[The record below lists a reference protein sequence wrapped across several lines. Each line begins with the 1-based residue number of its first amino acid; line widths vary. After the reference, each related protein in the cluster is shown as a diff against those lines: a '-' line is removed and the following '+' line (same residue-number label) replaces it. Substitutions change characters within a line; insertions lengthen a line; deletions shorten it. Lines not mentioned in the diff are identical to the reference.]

1 MSDAVQKKETGNKP
15 TLTPPADIVQQDSSY
30 YIIMDMPGVNKEDLN
45 ISIDK
50 QVLTVQGETGAAK
63 SQEEKF
69 LENEFSEAVY
79 TRKFTLSDAV
89 DKDKISAHLNNGL
102 LKLHLP
108 KAEEEQPKKIEIKAG

>member
-1 MSDAVQKKETGNKP
+1 MSDAVEKRQGNKP

-30 YIIMDMPGVNKEDLN
+30 YIIMDMPGVNKDDLN

-50 QVLTVQGETGAAK
+50 QVLTVEAETELSISQG
-63 SQEEKF
+63 EKF

-79 TRKFTLSDAV
+79 SRKFTLSDAV
-89 DKDKISAHLNNGL
+89 DKNNIKANLKNGL

-108 KAEEEQPKKIEIKAG
+108 KAEEEQPKKIEIQAG

>member
-1 MSDAVQKKETGNKP
+1 MSDAVQNTQASNKP
-15 TLTPPADIVQQDSSY
+15 TLNPPADIVQQDSSY
-30 YIIMDMPGVNKEDLN
+30 YIIMDLPGVNKENLN

-50 QVLTVQGETGAAK
+50 QVLTVQAETEMAK
-63 SQEEKF
+63 SKEEKF

-89 DKDKISAHLNNGL
+89 DKDKINAQLNNGL

-108 KAEEEQPKKIEIKAG
+108 KAEEEQPKKIEIQSG